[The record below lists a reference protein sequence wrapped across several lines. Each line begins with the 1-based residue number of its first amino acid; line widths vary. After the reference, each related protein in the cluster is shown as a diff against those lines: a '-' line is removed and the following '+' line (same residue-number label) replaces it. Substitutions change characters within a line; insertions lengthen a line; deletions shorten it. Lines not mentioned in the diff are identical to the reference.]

1 MKSLKM
7 LVLFFSVASMAL
19 AQETIKM
26 QVKESKVHCTGVG
39 PMEYLQV
46 KTGKEKE
53 WTYFYENIEGFDFE
67 SGYRYK
73 LKVEKSKR
81 EGNLPADASAYTY
94 KLKKVVS
101 KKKVKLTTVKNSYI
115 LNKKNGSF

>member
-73 LKVEKSKR
+73 LKVEKKANAKETCLLMLR
-81 EGNLPADASAYTY
+81 HIPIN
-94 KLKKVVS
+94 LKKWL
-101 KKKVKLTTVKNSYI
+101 VKRK
-115 LNKKNGSF
+115 